1 MNNYLREMRGIHESK
16 MRSLSHVFNGN
27 KKDIDETLNL
37 FLIN

>member
-1 MNNYLREMRGIHESK
+1 MEPK